1 MDLKEQQNIIDSVN
15 HIGRIVKRYASCNIS
30 LRAPNYLQLG
40 NCLQFST
47 LFGHIWDNW
56 GNYQG
61 NLRHFGGNFW
71 HCKENY
77 RQYLDNFEP
86 NCVTIGAIVTLLGQS
101 WIFQGNLG
109 HCLGNLWLFWK
120 ASILLYIQ
128 AYMLLYIKASM
139 ILYIGAE
146 MFSYIKDSMILYKEA
161 EMISYIQA
169 SMTLYIQA

>member
-15 HIGRIVKRYASCNIS
+15 HIGRIVKRYASCNIV
-30 LRAPNYLQLG
+30 LRAFGAKAVGMPNYFRLG
-40 NCLQFST
+40 NILQFST

-86 NCVTIGAIVTLLGQS
+86 NCVTIGAIVTGFNAFIYTGLNG
-101 WIFQGNLG
+101 FV
-109 HCLGNLWLFWK
+109 
-120 ASILLYIQ
+120 YVQ
-128 AYMLLYIKASM
+128 A
-139 ILYIGAE
+139 
-146 MFSYIKDSMILYKEA
+146 
-161 EMISYIQA
+161 
-169 SMTLYIQA
+169 